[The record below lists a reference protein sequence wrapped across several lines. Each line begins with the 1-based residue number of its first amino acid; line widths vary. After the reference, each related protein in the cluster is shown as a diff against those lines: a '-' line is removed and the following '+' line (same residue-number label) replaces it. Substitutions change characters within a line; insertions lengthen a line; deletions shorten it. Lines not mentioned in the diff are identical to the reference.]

1 MSARDGRGRDA
12 SARGTNKTSANK
24 AAATPAGAERP
35 DARDSDGKRS
45 DAKRPDAKRP
55 EPDRAGAPRAS
66 KARRA
71 PVDADHD
78 AAAQTPAQDDPGP
91 LWRRLVVAV
100 RGGIGELGEA
110 IAESQALRILDQEIR
125 DADAELARARIEL
138 GELRAHYKVALER
151 QQAAAAKVAEFEGYA
166 LKALKAE
173 DEALAREV
181 AARVAQLE
189 QQRDAEAADAE
200 RHRLRVEAARKAIAQ
215 QESTMRRLRQ
225 QVDTVRATDNVQR
238 AQATL
243 AHRRLQA
250 GGRAQTALQALE
262 RIRRRQAERG
272 ARLDVDAEA
281 DDGDDALADK
291 LRRAGILDAGDDGAD
306 AVLAR
311 LKRRR

>member
-1 MSARDGRGRDA
+1 MSTRGGRGRDA
-12 SARGTNKTSANK
+12 AAASGPAKKK
-24 AAATPAGAERP
+24 AATRTAKPAAGAQP
-35 DARDSDGKRS
+35 DSQD
-45 DAKRPDAKRP
+45 
-55 EPDRAGAPRAS
+55 
-66 KARRA
+66 
-71 PVDADHD
+71 D
-78 AAAQTPAQDDPGP
+78 AASAHRAAAAADTPQQDDTGP

-125 DADAELARARIEL
+125 DADAELARARVEL
-138 GELRAHYKVALER
+138 GELRAHYKVALDR

-181 AARVAQLE
+181 AAKVAQLE
-189 QQRDAEAADAE
+189 QVRDAEADEAD
-200 RHRLRVEAARKAIAQ
+200 RHRARIEAARKAIAQ

-272 ARLDVDAEA
+272 ARLDVEAEA
-281 DDGDDALADK
+281 DDDDDALADK
-291 LRRAGILDAGDDGAD
+291 LRRAGILDAAADGAD

-311 LKRRR
+311 LKRRRRE

>member
-1 MSARDGRGRDA
+1 MSARDGRGRGATAGGTKKA
-12 SARGTNKTSANK
+12 SAEK
-24 AAATPAGAERP
+24 AAVKPAGAEGP
-35 DARDSDGKRS
+35 DVGPPG
-45 DAKRPDAKRP
+45 AKRPDS
-55 EPDRAGAPRAS
+55 ERAGEPRAS
-66 KARRA
+66 AARRNA
-71 PVDADHD
+71 DASAAAAAADRD
-78 AAAQTPAQDDPGP
+78 AAAQAPAPDDPGP
-91 LWRRLVVAV
+91 LWRRLVMAV

-125 DADAELARARIEL
+125 DADAELARARTEL

-151 QQAAAAKVAEFEGYA
+151 QQAAAARVSEYEGYA

-272 ARLDVDAEA
+272 ARLDAQAEP
-281 DDGDDALADK
+281 DEGDDALAEK
-291 LRRAGILDAGDDGAD
+291 LRHAGILGAGDDGAD

-311 LKRRR
+311 LKRRRRE

>member
-1 MSARDGRGRDA
+1 MSTRGGRGRDA
-12 SARGTNKTSANK
+12 AAASGPAKKK
-24 AAATPAGAERP
+24 AATRTAKPTAGAQS
-35 DARDSDGKRS
+35 DSQD
-45 DAKRPDAKRP
+45 
-55 EPDRAGAPRAS
+55 
-66 KARRA
+66 
-71 PVDADHD
+71 D
-78 AAAQTPAQDDPGP
+78 AASAHRAAAAADTPQQDDTGP

-125 DADAELARARIEL
+125 DADAELARARVEL
-138 GELRAHYKVALER
+138 GELRAHYKVALDR
-151 QQAAAAKVAEFEGYA
+151 QQAAAAKVTEFEGYA

-181 AARVAQLE
+181 AAKVARLE
-189 QQRDAEAADAE
+189 QVRDAEADEAE
-200 RHRLRVEAARKAIAQ
+200 RHRMRIEAARKAIAQ

-272 ARLDVDAEA
+272 ARLDVETEA
-281 DDGDDALADK
+281 DDDDDALADK
-291 LRRAGILDAGDDGAD
+291 LRRAGILDADDDGAD

-311 LKRRR
+311 LKRRRRE

>member
-12 SARGTNKTSANK
+12 
-24 AAATPAGAERP
+24 AAASGPAKKKNATRTAKPAAGAQP
-35 DARDSDGKRS
+35 DSQDEA
-45 DAKRPDAKRP
+45 
-55 EPDRAGAPRAS
+55 AS
-66 KARRA
+66 AHR
-71 PVDADHD
+71 
-78 AAAQTPAQDDPGP
+78 AAAAADTPQQDDTGP

-125 DADAELARARIEL
+125 DADAELARARVEL
-138 GELRAHYKVALER
+138 GELRAHYKVALDR
-151 QQAAAAKVAEFEGYA
+151 QQVAAAKVAEFEGYA

-181 AARVAQLE
+181 AAKVARLE
-189 QQRDAEAADAE
+189 QVRDAEADEAE
-200 RHRLRVEAARKAIAQ
+200 RHRTRIEAARKAIAQ

-250 GGRAQTALQALE
+250 GSRAQTALQALE

-272 ARLDVDAEA
+272 ARLDVEAET
-281 DDGDDALADK
+281 DDSDDALADK
-291 LRRAGILDAGDDGAD
+291 LRRAGILDAVDDGAD

-311 LKRRR
+311 LKRRRRE

>member
-1 MSARDGRGRDA
+1 MSTRGGR
-12 SARGTNKTSANK
+12 
-24 AAATPAGAERP
+24 
-35 DARDSDGKRS
+35 
-45 DAKRPDAKRP
+45 
-55 EPDRAGAPRAS
+55 
-66 KARRA
+66 RR
-71 PVDADHD
+71 D
-78 AAAQTPAQDDPGP
+78 AAAASGPAKKKAATRTAKPTAGAQSDSQDDAASAHRAAAAADTPQQDDTGP

-125 DADAELARARIEL
+125 DADAELARARVEL
-138 GELRAHYKVALER
+138 GELRAHYKVALDRE
-151 QQAAAAKVAEFEGYA
+151 QAAAAKVVEFEGYA

-181 AARVAQLE
+181 AAKVAQLE
-189 QQRDAEAADAE
+189 QVRDAEADEAD
-200 RHRLRVEAARKAIAQ
+200 RHRTRIEAARKAIAQ
-215 QESTMRRLRQ
+215 QESTIRRLRQ

-272 ARLDVDAEA
+272 ARLDVEAEA
-281 DDGDDALADK
+281 DDDDDALADK
-291 LRRAGILDAGDDGAD
+291 LRRAGILDADDDGAD

-311 LKRRR
+311 LKRRRRE

>member
-1 MSARDGRGRDA
+1 MSARGGRGRDA
-12 SARGTNKTSANK
+12 APASGPAKKK
-24 AAATPAGAERP
+24 AATRTAKPA
-35 DARDSDGKRS
+35 
-45 DAKRPDAKRP
+45 
-55 EPDRAGAPRAS
+55 
-66 KARRA
+66 
-71 PVDADHD
+71 
-78 AAAQTPAQDDPGP
+78 AAAQPDSQGDAASAHRAAAAAQEPQQDDTGP

-125 DADAELARARIEL
+125 DADAELARARVEL
-138 GELRAHYKVALER
+138 GELRAHYKVALDR

-181 AARVAQLE
+181 AAKVAQLE
-189 QQRDAEAADAE
+189 QVRDAEADEAD
-200 RHRLRVEAARKAIAQ
+200 RHRTRIEAARKAIAQ

-272 ARLDVDAEA
+272 ARLDVEAAA
-281 DDGDDALADK
+281 DDDDDALSDK
-291 LRRAGILDAGDDGAD
+291 LRRAGILDAVDDGAD

-311 LKRRR
+311 LKRRRRE

>member
-1 MSARDGRGRDA
+1 MSTRGGRGRDA
-12 SARGTNKTSANK
+12 AAASGPAKKK
-24 AAATPAGAERP
+24 AATRTAKPTAGAQS
-35 DARDSDGKRS
+35 DSQD
-45 DAKRPDAKRP
+45 
-55 EPDRAGAPRAS
+55 
-66 KARRA
+66 
-71 PVDADHD
+71 D
-78 AAAQTPAQDDPGP
+78 AASAHRAAAAADTPQQDDTGP

-125 DADAELARARIEL
+125 DADAELARARVEL
-138 GELRAHYKVALER
+138 GELRAHYKVALDR

-181 AARVAQLE
+181 AAKVARLE
-189 QQRDAEAADAE
+189 QVRDAEADEAE
-200 RHRLRVEAARKAIAQ
+200 RHRTRIEAARKAIAQ

-272 ARLDVDAEA
+272 ARLDVESEA
-281 DDGDDALADK
+281 DDDDDALADK
-291 LRRAGILDAGDDGAD
+291 LRRAGILDAVDDAAD

-311 LKRRR
+311 LKRRRRE

>member
-12 SARGTNKTSANK
+12 
-24 AAATPAGAERP
+24 AAASGPAKKKNATRTAKPAAGAQP
-35 DARDSDGKRS
+35 DSQDEA
-45 DAKRPDAKRP
+45 
-55 EPDRAGAPRAS
+55 AS
-66 KARRA
+66 AHR
-71 PVDADHD
+71 
-78 AAAQTPAQDDPGP
+78 AAAAADTPQQDDTGP

-125 DADAELARARIEL
+125 DADAELARARVEL
-138 GELRAHYKVALER
+138 GELRAHYKVALDR
-151 QQAAAAKVAEFEGYA
+151 QQAAAARVAEFEGYA

-181 AARVAQLE
+181 AAKVAQLE
-189 QQRDAEAADAE
+189 QVRDAEADEAE
-200 RHRLRVEAARKAIAQ
+200 RHRTRIEAARKAIAQ

-250 GGRAQTALQALE
+250 GSRAQTALQALE

-272 ARLDVDAEA
+272 ARLDVEAET
-281 DDGDDALADK
+281 DDSDDALADK
-291 LRRAGILDAGDDGAD
+291 LRRAGILDAVDDGAD

-311 LKRRR
+311 LKRRRRE

>member
-1 MSARDGRGRDA
+1 MSARDAGGTKKTRA
-12 SARGTNKTSANK
+12 KKTAARRADV
-24 AAATPAGAERP
+24 ERP
-35 DARDSDGKRS
+35 DEK
-45 DAKRPDAKRP
+45 P
-55 EPDRAGAPRAS
+55 ESA
-66 KARRA
+66 ARRGA
-71 PVDADHD
+71 ESGDAAESD
-78 AAAQTPAQDDPGP
+78 AAAQAPSQDGGGP

-125 DADAELARARIEL
+125 DADAELARARNEL

-151 QQAAAAKVAEFEGYA
+151 RQAAAARVVEYEGYA
-166 LKALKAE
+166 LKALKAD

-181 AARVAQLE
+181 AAKVAQLE
-189 QQRDAEAADAE
+189 QVRDAEAAEAE
-200 RHRLRVEAARKAIAQ
+200 RNRLRVEAARKAIAQ

-272 ARLDVDAEA
+272 ARLDVAAEPDDA
-281 DDGDDALADK
+281 DDALAEK
-291 LRRAGILDAGDDGAD
+291 LRRAGILGAGDDGAD

-311 LKRRR
+311 LKRRRRD